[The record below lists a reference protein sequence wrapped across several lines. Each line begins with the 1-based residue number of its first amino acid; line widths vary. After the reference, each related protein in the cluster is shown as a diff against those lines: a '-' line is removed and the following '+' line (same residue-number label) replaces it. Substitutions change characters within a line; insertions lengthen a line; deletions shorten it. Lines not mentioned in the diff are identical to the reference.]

1 MTNDGR
7 PGPPRFA
14 DWWKER
20 HEEATKREY
29 LRRFQMLD
37 HRHKRE
43 VLHLVIFLVW
53 VGDWQHQKRRSPNL
67 AVLHGAL
74 LHVESRLTKW
84 LGLDGSSN

>member
-7 PGPPRFA
+7 PGPPQFA

-20 HEEATKREY
+20 HEEARRREL
-29 LRRFQMLD
+29 LRKFQMLD
-37 HRHKRE
+37 ERDKRE
-43 VLHLVIFLVW
+43 VLHFIMFIVW
-53 VGDWQHQKRRSPNL
+53 VRDWQHQKRRSPDL

-74 LHVESRLTKW
+74 LHAESRLTKW